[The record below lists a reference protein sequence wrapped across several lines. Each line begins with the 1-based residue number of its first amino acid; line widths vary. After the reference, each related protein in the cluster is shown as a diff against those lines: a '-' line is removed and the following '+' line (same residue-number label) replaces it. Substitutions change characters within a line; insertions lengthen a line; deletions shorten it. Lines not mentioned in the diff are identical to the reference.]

1 MKSKQITIQIE
12 DNQINEQYYSIQI
25 MTNGKETKKVAVLPK
40 VKYLIIDNKKQV
52 KVEVVEDVPYTIRV
66 YKSNAKSVKELSNKT
81 KIVESSSQ
89 IDEPLAEIKFIPTT
103 DLNNL
108 KIKVNPNG

>member
-25 MTNGKETKKVAVLPK
+25 MTNGKETKKIAVFPQ
-40 VKYLIIDNKKQV
+40 VKSLITDNKKQV

-66 YKSNAKSVKELSNKT
+66 FKTNEKSL
-81 KIVESSSQ
+81 KIGK
-89 IDEPLAEIKFIPTT
+89 PLAEIKFTPSY
-103 DLNNL
+103 DLNYL
-108 KIKVNPNG
+108 KIKVNPNLTG